1 MGIISNVTVKK
12 ADNTTNVTYT
22 GVASSA
28 GDKTPALWRDQAA
41 SGVLGVQ
48 PTFSMVASPNKTGT
62 YRHVNFKFALPYKV
76 VDPNGLDTAPLGSI
90 TADAHWAFP
99 MALPATARAEAVAQ
113 FANLLASAIVKAYV
127 ESTYAPSGS

>member
-1 MGIISNVTVKK
+1 MSTISNITVKK
-12 ADNTTNVTYT
+12 ADNTTDVTYT

-48 PTFSMVASPNKTGT
+48 PMFSMTASPNKTGT
-62 YRHVNFKFALPYKV
+62 YRHVNFKFAMPYKV
-76 VDPNGLDTAPLGSI
+76 VDANGLDTAPLGA
-90 TADAHWAFP
+90 TTGDAHFAFP

-113 FANLLASAIVKAYV
+113 FANILASEIVKAYAG
-127 ESTYAPSGS
+127 STYAPSGS